1 MQLFFTFFLI
11 FVTTNAPECVI
22 IVNTDNNSIT
32 KVLEN
37 MNKNIDINTLVS
49 KLLTGEI
56 SEEEGK
62 ELLSRVEQDASLKDK
77 IEHLMNEEDF
87 LQRYHLYKSIDAEKA
102 KATFKASLQHAEEQE
117 DRNDDKAATIIW
129 LRRIAAAAAIALILM
144 GTWMYFGH
152 QGSTPPAVI
161 TAELHQAIER
171 VQQNDM
177 NGATLTINGKTI
189 KVKDAQSA
197 LAQAEKVADSKDG
210 SSFFGS
216 DEITESSLITK
227 KDKEFWMVLDDGTY
241 VHLNYNTTL
250 IYPNHFVGSERK
262 VKLKGEAYFIVANDS
277 KKRPF
282 IVETANGDVH
292 DYGTEFNVNTMKEKG
307 VTSVVLVKGKVG
319 VSSKYGKEYLLKP
332 GDMATL
338 KAGRTPDIQQV
349 DVNLYTSWNT
359 GNFLFDGCTLQDLME
374 VISHWYN
381 MKVEFS
387 SEDMK
392 ELRFTGSIDKYEPM
406 GQTLNAIENI
416 TRLKITAKEGIINI
430 REYKH

>member
-1 MQLFFTFFLI
+1 
-11 FVTTNAPECVI
+11 
-22 IVNTDNNSIT
+22 
-32 KVLEN
+32 
-37 MNKNIDINTLVS
+37 
-49 KLLTGEI
+49 
-56 SEEEGK
+56 
-62 ELLSRVEQDASLKDK
+62 
-77 IEHLMNEEDF
+77 
-87 LQRYHLYKSIDAEKA
+87 
-102 KATFKASLQHAEEQE
+102 
-117 DRNDDKAATIIW
+117 
-129 LRRIAAAAAIALILM
+129 
-144 GTWMYFGH
+144 MYFGH
-152 QGSTPPAVI
+152 QDSTPQAVI

-189 KVKDAQSA
+189 KVKDAQGV
-197 LAQAEKVADSKDG
+197 LAQAEEATDSKDG
-210 SSFFGS
+210 SSFWGTE
-216 DEITESSLITK
+216 EITEGSLVTK

-319 VSSKYGKEYLLKP
+319 VSSKHGKEYLLKT

-416 TRLKITAKEGIINI
+416 TGLKITAKEGIINI
-430 REYKH
+430 KEYKH

>member
-1 MQLFFTFFLI
+1 M
-11 FVTTNAPECVI
+11 
-22 IVNTDNNSIT
+22 
-32 KVLEN
+32 
-37 MNKNIDINTLVS
+37 KNPYNINTLVS

-56 SEEEGK
+56 DEQEG
-62 ELLSRVEQDASLKDK
+62 EVLLQEAEKDPSLKVK
-77 IEHLMNEEDF
+77 IEQLMEDDDF
-87 LQRYHLYKSIDAEKA
+87 LKRYHLYKSIDAEKA
-102 KATFKASLQHAEEQE
+102 KEDFFASVQEEKEKRATGKQ
-117 DRNDDKAATIIW
+117 IW
-129 LRRIAAAAAIALILM
+129 LRRLAAAAAIALVII
-144 GTWMYFGH
+144 GSWMYFGK
-152 QGSTPPAVI
+152 QEPAQPSII
-161 TAELHQAIER
+161 TAELHHAIER
-171 VQQNDM
+171 VQQTGM
-177 NGATLTINGKTI
+177 NGATLIVGGKQI
-189 KVKDAQSA
+189 AVSNAEAVLAKAEQLEEGRSLLGNLGNDA
-197 LAQAEKVADSKDG
+197 EIVEG
-210 SSFFGS
+210 S
-216 DEITESSLITK
+216 LVTK

-241 VHLNYNTTL
+241 VHLNYNTKL
-250 IYPNHFVGSERK
+250 VYPNHFVGSERK
-262 VKLKGEAYFIVANDS
+262 VKLTGEAYFVVAPDA

-319 VSSKYGKEYLLKP
+319 VSSKHGKEYLLKP

-387 SEDMK
+387 SEDIK
-392 ELRFTGSIDKYEPM
+392 ELQFTGSIDKYEPI
-406 GQTLNAIENI
+406 GQTLNAIEHI
-416 TRLKITAKEGIINI
+416 TGLKITAKEGIINI